1 MPAKP
6 KILDRRMAAET
17 RIFRIEQL
25 DLQFSNG
32 SLRRF
37 ERILGGRGS
46 VLVVPMPDPRTVLL
60 TREYA
65 AGTDRYELGLPK
77 GVVEADEEPLAAAQ
91 REIQEEVGFGARDL
105 RLLCTVSLAP
115 AYIQHITHI
124 VLARELFPQRAEGD
138 EPEPIE
144 VLPWELDDLDA
155 LLEREDFSEARS
167 IAALFLV
174 RRFLRLGNSS
184 IDGPAL
190 DSVE

>member
-6 KILDRRMAAET
+6 KILDRHIAAET

-25 DLQFSNG
+25 DLQFANG
-32 SLRRF
+32 ARRLF

-46 VLVVPMPDPRTVLL
+46 VLVVAMPDPKTVLL

-65 AGTDRYELGLPK
+65 AGTDSYELGLPK
-77 GVVEADEEPLAAAQ
+77 GIVEADEDPLAAAQ
-91 REIQEEVGFGARDL
+91 REIQEEVGVGARDL
-105 RLLCTVSLAP
+105 RLLHTVSLAP
-115 AYIQHITHI
+115 AYIQHFTHI

-144 VLPWELDDLDA
+144 VLPWSLDDLDA
-155 LLEREDFSEARS
+155 LLERGDFSEARS

-174 RRFLRLGNSS
+174 RRFLKSGNSA
-184 IDGPAL
+184 GG
-190 DSVE
+190 SV